1 MTGSER
7 DEWADD
13 MFAEMARMFEQMGMS
28 IDIKSLEAM
37 MNQIREQ
44 FEQMGID
51 PTKLSHSQIKVD
63 TNTEP
68 EEFRRIMESMLN
80 GPDGISELLNN
91 MGVNIQVNGPSEAEA
106 EAEETEESDVS
117 DLPEEDIY
125 VHDGRMSVTIDIS
138 RFLDIR
144 PEHLGCQ
151 DDRGRSPVTRRPV
164 LGRGSGYQ
172 EPSGRVLDLS
182 GLQHRHA
189 VVGHGGRAAFLHQHL
204 VEPTWTQGGADGP
217 SEGHSRFDVVNQS

>member
-1 MTGSER
+1 MAGSER

-28 IDIKSLEAM
+28 IDIKALEAM

-51 PTKLSHSQIKVD
+51 PTKLSHSQFKVD
-63 TNTEP
+63 TNTDP

-80 GPDGISELLNN
+80 GPDGISELLKN
-91 MGVNIQVNGPSEAEA
+91 MGVNIQVNSPGDAEA

-144 PEHLGCQ
+144 PEDVELVLSSGGEVLQ
-151 DDRGRSPVTRRPV
+151 LMRKTQPRPFKRFILPEAV
-164 LGRGSGYQ
+164 GQIVEWELNNGILDIK
-172 EPSGRVLDLS
+172 LDLI
-182 GLQHRHA
+182 
-189 VVGHGGRAAFLHQHL
+189 
-204 VEPTWTQGGADGP
+204 
-217 SEGHSRFDVVNQS
+217 

>member
-28 IDIKSLEAM
+28 IDIKALEAM

-106 EAEETEESDVS
+106 EVEETEESDVS

-144 PEHLGCQ
+144 PEDVELVLSSGGEVLQ
-151 DDRGRSPVTRRPV
+151 LMKKTQPRPFKRFILPEAAGQIV
-164 LGRGSGYQ
+164 EWELNNGILDIK
-172 EPSGRVLDLS
+172 LDL
-182 GLQHRHA
+182 
-189 VVGHGGRAAFLHQHL
+189 V
-204 VEPTWTQGGADGP
+204 
-217 SEGHSRFDVVNQS
+217 

>member
-28 IDIKSLEAM
+28 IDIKALEAM

-144 PEHLGCQ
+144 PEDVELVLSSGGEVLQ
-151 DDRGRSPVTRRPV
+151 LMKKTQPRPFKRFILPKAAGQIV
-164 LGRGSGYQ
+164 EWELNNGILDIK
-172 EPSGRVLDLS
+172 LDL
-182 GLQHRHA
+182 
-189 VVGHGGRAAFLHQHL
+189 V
-204 VEPTWTQGGADGP
+204 
-217 SEGHSRFDVVNQS
+217 

>member
-1 MTGSER
+1 MSGSER

-28 IDIKSLEAM
+28 IDIKALEAM

-63 TNTEP
+63 TNTDP

-80 GPDGISELLNN
+80 GPDGVSELLKN
-91 MGVNIQVNGPSEAEA
+91 MGVNIQVNGPDEAEA

-144 PEHLGCQ
+144 PEDVELVLSSGGEVLQ
-151 DDRGRSPVTRRPV
+151 LMKKTQPRPFKRFILPEAAGQIV
-164 LGRGSGYQ
+164 EWELNNGILDIK
-172 EPSGRVLDLS
+172 LDL
-182 GLQHRHA
+182 
-189 VVGHGGRAAFLHQHL
+189 V
-204 VEPTWTQGGADGP
+204 
-217 SEGHSRFDVVNQS
+217 

>member
-1 MTGSER
+1 MSGSER

-28 IDIKSLEAM
+28 IDIKALEAM

-51 PTKLSHSQIKVD
+51 PTKLSHSQFKVD
-63 TNTEP
+63 TNTDP

-80 GPDGISELLNN
+80 GPDGISELLKN
-91 MGVNIQVNGPSEAEA
+91 MGVNIQVNSPGDAEA

-125 VHDGRMSVTIDIS
+125 VHDGRMSVTIDSS

-144 PEHLGCQ
+144 PEDVELVLSSGGEVLQ
-151 DDRGRSPVTRRPV
+151 LMRKTQPRPFKRFILPEAV
-164 LGRGSGYQ
+164 GQIVEWELNNGILDIK
-172 EPSGRVLDLS
+172 LDLI
-182 GLQHRHA
+182 
-189 VVGHGGRAAFLHQHL
+189 
-204 VEPTWTQGGADGP
+204 
-217 SEGHSRFDVVNQS
+217 

>member
-28 IDIKSLEAM
+28 IDIKALEAM

-63 TNTEP
+63 TNTDP

-80 GPDGISELLNN
+80 GPDGISELLKN
-91 MGVNIQVNGPSEAEA
+91 MGVDIQVNGPGEAEA

-144 PEHLGCQ
+144 PEDVELVLSSGGEVLQ
-151 DDRGRSPVTRRPV
+151 LMKKTQPRPFKRFILPEAAGQIV
-164 LGRGSGYQ
+164 EWELNNGILDIK
-172 EPSGRVLDLS
+172 LDL
-182 GLQHRHA
+182 
-189 VVGHGGRAAFLHQHL
+189 V
-204 VEPTWTQGGADGP
+204 
-217 SEGHSRFDVVNQS
+217 

>member
-28 IDIKSLEAM
+28 IDIKALEAM

-80 GPDGISELLNN
+80 GPDGISELLKN

-144 PEHLGCQ
+144 PEDVELVLSSGGEVLQ
-151 DDRGRSPVTRRPV
+151 LMKKTQPRPFKRFILPEAAGQIV
-164 LGRGSGYQ
+164 EWELNNGILDIK
-172 EPSGRVLDLS
+172 LDL
-182 GLQHRHA
+182 
-189 VVGHGGRAAFLHQHL
+189 V
-204 VEPTWTQGGADGP
+204 
-217 SEGHSRFDVVNQS
+217 

>member
-1 MTGSER
+1 MAGSER

-28 IDIKSLEAM
+28 IDIKALEAM

-63 TNTEP
+63 TNTDP

-80 GPDGISELLNN
+80 GPDGISELLKN
-91 MGVNIQVNGPSEAEA
+91 MGVDIQVNGPSEVEA

-144 PEHLGCQ
+144 PEDVELVLSSGGEVLQ
-151 DDRGRSPVTRRPV
+151 LMKKTQPRPFKRFILPEAAGQIV
-164 LGRGSGYQ
+164 EWELNNGILDIK
-172 EPSGRVLDLS
+172 LDL
-182 GLQHRHA
+182 
-189 VVGHGGRAAFLHQHL
+189 V
-204 VEPTWTQGGADGP
+204 
-217 SEGHSRFDVVNQS
+217 

>member
-1 MTGSER
+1 MSGSER

-28 IDIKSLEAM
+28 IDIKALEAM

-51 PTKLSHSQIKVD
+51 PTKLSHSQFKVD
-63 TNTEP
+63 TNTDP

-80 GPDGISELLNN
+80 GPDGISELLKN
-91 MGVNIQVNGPSEAEA
+91 MGVNIQVNSPGDAEA

-125 VHDGRMSVTIDIS
+125 VHDGRMSGTIDIS

-144 PEHLGCQ
+144 PEDVELVLSSGGEVLQ
-151 DDRGRSPVTRRPV
+151 LMRKTQLRPFKRFILPEAAGQIV
-164 LGRGSGYQ
+164 EWELNNGILDIK
-172 EPSGRVLDLS
+172 LDL
-182 GLQHRHA
+182 
-189 VVGHGGRAAFLHQHL
+189 V
-204 VEPTWTQGGADGP
+204 
-217 SEGHSRFDVVNQS
+217 

>member
-1 MTGSER
+1 MAGSER

-28 IDIKSLEAM
+28 IDIKALEAM

-80 GPDGISELLNN
+80 GPDGISELLKN
-91 MGVNIQVNGPSEAEA
+91 MGVDIQVNGPGEAEA

-144 PEHLGCQ
+144 PEDVELVLSSGGEVLQ
-151 DDRGRSPVTRRPV
+151 LMKKTQPRPFKRFILPEAAGQIV
-164 LGRGSGYQ
+164 EWELNNGILDIK
-172 EPSGRVLDLS
+172 LDL
-182 GLQHRHA
+182 
-189 VVGHGGRAAFLHQHL
+189 V
-204 VEPTWTQGGADGP
+204 
-217 SEGHSRFDVVNQS
+217 

>member
-1 MTGSER
+1 MAGSER

-28 IDIKSLEAM
+28 IDIKALEAM

-80 GPDGISELLNN
+80 GPDGISELLKN
-91 MGVNIQVNGPSEAEA
+91 MGVNIQVNGPGEAEA

-144 PEHLGCQ
+144 PEDVELVLSSGGEVLQ
-151 DDRGRSPVTRRPV
+151 LMRKTQPRPFKRFILPEAV
-164 LGRGSGYQ
+164 GQIVEWELNNGILDIK
-172 EPSGRVLDLS
+172 LDL
-182 GLQHRHA
+182 
-189 VVGHGGRAAFLHQHL
+189 V
-204 VEPTWTQGGADGP
+204 
-217 SEGHSRFDVVNQS
+217 